1 MQIASSGGRRLEYAA
16 VVAGRLVLDNGRK
29 VTREELSKAARDAA
43 EANDLR
49 ATTRAIL
56 SELAGCWGQ
65 KDHPLDRLI
74 VWPSNDWLM
83 RRTGI
88 KERTIRNAIRDL
100 IAKGIIVAKDSAN
113 GKRYAEK
120 KDGVVVDAFGFDLT
134 PLYAR
139 RGEWLAIKRAKDE
152 QAAECRKQWNL
163 ITIARRAVAEALASL
178 AQHFPE
184 ADRSEI
190 EELYNALVS
199 QTPDRRPSVIPAGL
213 LQAWENARTMAEEAF
228 YKAGYGG
235 AICRHIESNP
245 ESNQGYDKGSRVV
258 ENPPPPAVPEPVTLP
273 VLIEACPIIAETG
286 IAIRCSSDIDKVA
299 KFCFA
304 NLAAHHSAWDE
315 ATRIL
320 SPAAAAVVAIYVAQL
335 QQDDLNSGRN
345 RVQNWGGYF
354 RSVVRLI
361 ESGKMSIQKEL
372 RAMIPRR
379 LN

>member
-1 MQIASSGGRRLEYAA
+1 VQIASSGGRRLEYAA
-16 VVAGRLVLDNGRK
+16 VVAGRLALEEGRK
-29 VTREELSKAARDAA
+29 VTRKELSEAARHAA

-65 KDHPLDRLI
+65 QDHALDRLI
-74 VWPSNDWLM
+74 VWPSNEWLM
-83 RRTGI
+83 KRTGI
-88 KERTIRNAIRDL
+88 KERTIRNAIREL

-113 GKRYAEK
+113 GKRYAQW
-120 KDGVVVDAFGFDLT
+120 KDGVVVEAFGFDLT

-152 QAAECRKQWNL
+152 QAAECRTQWNL

-190 EELYNALVS
+190 EGLYSALVA
-199 QTPDRRPSVIPAGL
+199 QTPDRRPSVIPAEL
-213 LQAWENARTMAEEAF
+213 LQAWENARKMAEEAF

-235 AICRHIESNP
+235 EICRHIESNP